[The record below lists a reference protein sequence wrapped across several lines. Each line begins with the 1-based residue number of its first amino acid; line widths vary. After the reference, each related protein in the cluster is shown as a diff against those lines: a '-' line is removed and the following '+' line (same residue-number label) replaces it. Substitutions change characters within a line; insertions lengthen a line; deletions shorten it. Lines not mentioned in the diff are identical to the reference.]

1 MGRMIPTPG
10 SNLMAPSSAN
20 HGNSMMSSVVNEGS
34 VSMNT
39 LGSSRSMHTDGKLDV
54 EVKVKSN
61 ADQFWNAIMDSAN
74 IFPKVCSDLYK
85 TVELLEGDGRS
96 VGSVR
101 MVHFAEGSP
110 IVKSSK
116 EKIDELDAAKKKV
129 AYSVIDGDMMQY
141 YKSFKATLEVI
152 PEGEVSLVKW
162 VCEFEK
168 ASDEVPNPD
177 MIRDFAAKNFKEID
191 EYLLKA

>member
-1 MGRMIPTPG
+1 
-10 SNLMAPSSAN
+10 
-20 HGNSMMSSVVNEGS
+20 
-34 VSMNT
+34 
-39 LGSSRSMHTDGKLDV
+39 
-54 EVKVKSN
+54 
-61 ADQFWNAIMDSAN
+61 MDSAN

-85 TVELLEGDGRS
+85 NVEILEGDGHS

-101 MVHFAEGSP
+101 MVNFAEVLGRTLQFKTIWISNKLFLYEKGSP
-110 IVKSSK
+110 IVKSAK
-116 EKIDELDAAKKKV
+116 EKIEELDEAKKKV

-152 PEGEVSLVKW
+152 PEGEGSLVKW
-162 VCEFEK
+162 LCEFEK
-168 ASDEVPNPD
+168 ASEQVPDPE

>member
-1 MGRMIPTPG
+1 
-10 SNLMAPSSAN
+10 MAN
-20 HGNSMMSSVVNEGS
+20 I
-34 VSMNT
+34 
-39 LGSSRSMHTDGKLDV
+39 GKLDV
-54 EVKVKSN
+54 EVKVKSD
-61 ADQFWNAIMDSAN
+61 ADKFWKTIMDSAT

-85 TVELLEGDGRS
+85 AVEVVEGDGKS

-110 IVKSSK
+110 VVKSAK
-116 EKIDELDAAKKKV
+116 EKIEELDEAKKKV

-141 YKSFKATLEVI
+141 YKRFKASLEVI
-152 PEGEVSLVKW
+152 PEGDGSLVKW

-168 ASDEVPNPD
+168 ASEEVPDPD

>member
-1 MGRMIPTPG
+1 MTTI
-10 SNLMAPSSAN
+10 
-20 HGNSMMSSVVNEGS
+20 
-34 VSMNT
+34 
-39 LGSSRSMHTDGKLDV
+39 GKLDV
-54 EVKVKSN
+54 EVKVKSG
-61 ADQFWNAIMDSAN
+61 ADKFWQSIMDSAD

-85 TVELLEGDGRS
+85 NVEILEGDGHS

-101 MVHFAEGSP
+101 MVNFAEGNVFLYGKRGLP
-110 IVKSSK
+110 IVKSAK
-116 EKIDELDAAKKKV
+116 EKIEELDEAKKKV

-152 PEGEVSLVKW
+152 PEGEGSLVKW
-162 VCEFEK
+162 LCEFEK
-168 ASDEVPNPD
+168 ASEQVPDPE